1 MLLMWIPIKN
11 VSITDIFFTVFI
23 FLLYQAIWSN
33 FMRRILLSMFLKGWS
48 NIFIHK
54 FLKFWC
60 THQLFFTSICSD
72 NLLQIKIGLYC
83 IWYNLFFKLPNF
95 FCWDDLLQHWLLIFN
110 GIWANVFRLSF
121 RYQFLLRQIKR
132 SEKEEI
138 GVQNVQHSF
147 PSNTAKTPNSFGYC
161 ITSYLIWWQ
170 NNISIVPMSRKEDV
184 GDRNFFE

>member
-1 MLLMWIPIKN
+1 
-11 VSITDIFFTVFI
+11 
-23 FLLYQAIWSN
+23 
-33 FMRRILLSMFLKGWS
+33 MFLKCWS

-54 FLKFWC
+54 FLKFFGVPIN
-60 THQLFFTSICSD
+60 FF
-72 NLLQIKIGLYC
+72 LQVFAAIIYC
-83 IWYNLFFKLPNF
+83 KSKLVCIEFDTIHFLNFRTFFVEMIFFKIF
-95 FCWDDLLQHWLLIFN
+95 VHWLLIFN

-121 RYQFLLRQIKR
+121 RYQFLLRQIKGT
-132 SEKEEI
+132 EKEEI

-170 NNISIVPMSRKEDV
+170 NNISKVPMSRKEDV

>member
-1 MLLMWIPIKN
+1 MFLMRISIKK

-60 THQLFFTSICSD
+60 THQLFF
-72 NLLQIKIGLYC
+72 LQVFVVIIYC
-83 IWYNLFFKLPNF
+83 KSKLVCIEFNTIHFLNFRTFFFKMIF
-95 FCWDDLLQHWLLIFN
+95 FKIFVHWLLIFN

-138 GVQNVQHSF
+138 GVQHSF
-147 PSNTAKTPNSFGYC
+147 HQILPKLQIHSKIPLYQ
-161 ITSYLIWWQ
+161 SYLIWWQ
-170 NNISIVPMSRKEDV
+170 NNISKVPKR
-184 GDRNFFE
+184 F